1 MAKIVI
7 VDDEEDLLEFME
19 SYFKSRGHE
28 VFTAVGGR
36 EAIPLILN
44 QRPDV
49 ALIDVR
55 LKDDVDGLKVIRDVR
70 GKAPDQKI
78 ILMTAYNDK
87 DEEGIACGATLCIHK
102 PTSLNEIETAVLNV
116 INAQ

>member
-19 SYFKSRGHE
+19 NYFKSRGHE
-28 VFTAVGGR
+28 VLTTIYGR
-36 EAIPLILN
+36 EAVPLILN
-44 QRPDV
+44 HRPDA

-55 LKDDVDGLKVIRDVR
+55 LKDDVDGLKVIRDVHE
-70 GKAPDQKI
+70 KAPQQKM

-87 DEEGIACGATLCIHK
+87 DEEGIACGAVLCIHK
-102 PTSLNEIETAVLNV
+102 PTSLNEIETAVLNM

>member
-1 MAKIVI
+1 VAKIVI

-19 SYFKSRGHE
+19 NYFKSRGHE
-28 VFTAVGGR
+28 VFTTIYGR
-36 EAIPLILN
+36 EAVSLILN
-44 QRPDV
+44 HRPDA

-55 LKDDVDGLKVIRDVR
+55 LKDDVDGLKVIRDVHE
-70 GKAPDQKI
+70 KAPQQKM